1 MADKARLAVFISGGG
16 SNLQAI
22 IDASLRG
29 ELSAEVAWVVS
40 STPSAYGLTR
50 ARNAGIEA
58 TVVAR
63 NADESIE
70 IYGERLLRD
79 LQSRRI
85 DYIALAGYLKLL
97 PTVVVRTYRDKI
109 VNIHPALL
117 PKHGGKGMYGHHV
130 HSAVI
135 AAGDKESGVTIH
147 LVNEAY
153 DEGRILLQVR
163 VSVLADDTPE
173 TLAARILVHEH
184 EQYPKVIDKLIRGEY
199 VNR

>member
-1 MADKARLAVFISGGG
+1 MAGKARLAVFISGGG

-22 IDASLRG
+22 IDASLQG
-29 ELSAEVAWVVS
+29 KLSAEVAWVVS
-40 STPSAYGLTR
+40 STANAYGLTR

-63 NADESIE
+63 NPDETIDN
-70 IYGERLLRD
+70 YGERLLRD
-79 LQSRRI
+79 LQARHI

-97 PTVVVRTYRDKI
+97 PSAVVRAYRDRI

-117 PKHGGKGMYGHHV
+117 PKFGGKGMFGHHV

-135 AAGDKESGVTIH
+135 AAGEKESGMTIH
-147 LVNEAY
+147 LVNEVY
-153 DEGRILLQVR
+153 DEGRILFQMR
-163 VSVLADDTPE
+163 VPVLSDDTPD

-199 VNR
+199 VRA